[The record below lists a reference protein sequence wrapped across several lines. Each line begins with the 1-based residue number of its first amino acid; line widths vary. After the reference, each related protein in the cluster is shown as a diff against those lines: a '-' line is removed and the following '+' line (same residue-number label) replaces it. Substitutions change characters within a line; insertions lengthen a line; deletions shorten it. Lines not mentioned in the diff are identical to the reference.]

1 MKYRFLKD
9 VLGAVSFSCRPT
21 KIMVPGLYRLEAIF
35 SCDLRD
41 VQYPYVLLCVTYP
54 RIVGIRFHSATRH
67 VYVASIARSRD
78 CRNTRTIERER
89 GMSSHLFLY
98 LKTET
103 CIIKIVLFHLRCLG
117 CFDLSI
123 YTPRVFE
130 FRTFRLAFIVW

>member
-21 KIMVPGLYRLEAIF
+21 KILVPGLYRLEAIF

-78 CRNTRTIERER
+78 CRNTRTIERGKRYVISFVFVFKNRNVYNQGSFVSLEMF
-89 GMSSHLFLY
+89 GLF
-98 LKTET
+98 
-103 CIIKIVLFHLRCLG
+103 
-117 CFDLSI
+117 
-123 YTPRVFE
+123 
-130 FRTFRLAFIVW
+130 